1 MSDGSRLPGR
11 RGRLALA
18 VILAAA
24 AGSIYAG
31 SRVATGDASSPN
43 AVVPLRHA
51 ALPPTLREAIAR
63 AAKADGV
70 DPSSVVK
77 AAPAGAGA
85 ETFAALVGA
94 GADGNPRIS
103 FFHGFGMTQ
112 FQPPGHLFLRGAEMA
127 FSEGYSGPQHD
138 PVRVGIVGAT
148 RASVE
153 HVTIELVDGRV
164 IEAPLV
170 AVRGVQL
177 FAYAGDTPDAF
188 PAVVKAYGRDGALVQ
203 THEIPRP

>member
-1 MSDGSRLPGR
+1 MSERLRLRGR
-11 RGRLALA
+11 RVPLALA
-18 VILAAA
+18 VVLAAA

-31 SRVATGDASSPN
+31 GRVATGDASPPN

-51 ALPPTLREAIAR
+51 ILPPTLRDAIAR

-70 DPSSVVK
+70 DPASVVE

-94 GADGNPRIS
+94 GADGNARVS

-112 FQPPGHLFLRGAEMA
+112 FQPPGHLFLRGSAMA

-138 PVRVGIVGAT
+138 PVRVGIVGAA

-164 IEAPLV
+164 IDTPLA
-170 AVRGVQL
+170 AVKGVQL
-177 FAYAGDTPDAF
+177 FAYASDTRDAF
-188 PAVVKAYGRDGALVQ
+188 PAVVKAYGHDGTLVQ